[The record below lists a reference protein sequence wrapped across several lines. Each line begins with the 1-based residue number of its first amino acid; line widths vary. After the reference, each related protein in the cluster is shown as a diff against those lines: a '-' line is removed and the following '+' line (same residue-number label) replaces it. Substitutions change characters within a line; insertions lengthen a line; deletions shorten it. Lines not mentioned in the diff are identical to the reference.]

1 MYHKTDLQA
10 LKIDLMKWS
19 DAFKLRDT
27 SVNTVNEMFQEFQTV
42 LESAMNSHIPTKII
56 SKRNQTPW
64 ISRRIK
70 RLHKRKQRAFNS
82 YKQHRDLASY
92 ETFSKQRKITY
103 TETRNAHRSY
113 ISSICSDSP
122 KRFWSYIKSLKV
134 DNIGIPTLNNN
145 NKLESDNRL
154 KAEILNSQFKSV
166 FTQENVHLPQEPSTN
181 IPPMSDIIIT
191 TEGVAKLLHGLN
203 PNKATGPDDIPAR
216 ILQIAANEL
225 APALQIIFQK
235 SLDTGKLPLSWS
247 QANIAPIFKKGDRS
261 LAVNYRPISLTSI
274 CCKIL
279 EHIIFTNIMNH
290 FDCYSVLTDRQHGFR
305 SKHSTESQLIITTQ
319 DLAQSLNKKLQV
331 DMIILDFSKA
341 FDTVPHNRLL
351 NKLDRYGIRNKTHTW
366 ISNFLKYRKQRVVIG
381 GEHSTW
387 TQVMSGVPQGTVLGP
402 LLFLTYINDLPNN
415 INSSIR
421 LFADDCVLY
430 REIKNEIDS
439 QELQKDL
446 NSLMK
451 WECDWQMNFNPKK
464 CFVMRLT
471 HARHMTRFNYILG
484 DKSLQETDNHPYL
497 GVHITNDL
505 TWNKHIHQ
513 ITVTANRTL
522 AFVRRNLYSCPQHI
536 KKSAYTTLVRP
547 LLEYSSSVWD
557 PHTKT
562 LVNKIEM
569 VQRRAARFC
578 HNDYKTIEKGCVS
591 EMIRKLNLEPLN
603 IRRTNKR
610 LTIFHKAI
618 NGHLALPIG
627 HLQPVLRR
635 TRHLNSKAN
644 NTIHTSKDCY
654 KYSFFPRTIKYWN
667 SLPDKI
673 ATIKEPHKFKF
684 ALAHFD

>member
-1 MYHKTDLQA
+1 MLAVHVVSFSIMFTMYC
-10 LKIDLMKWS
+10 
-19 DAFKLRDT
+19 
-27 SVNTVNEMFQEFQTV
+27 NT
-42 LESAMNSHIPTKII
+42 
-56 SKRNQTPW
+56 
-64 ISRRIK
+64 
-70 RLHKRKQRAFNS
+70 
-82 YKQHRDLASY
+82 
-92 ETFSKQRKITY
+92 
-103 TETRNAHRSY
+103 HRSY

-216 ILQIAANEL
+216 ILQLAANEL

-279 EHIIFTNIMNH
+279 EHIILTNIVNH

-319 DLAQSLNKKLQV
+319 DLAQSPNKKLQV

-439 QELQKDL
+439 QELQKDI

-513 ITVTANRTL
+513 ITATANRTL

-578 HNDYKTIEKGCVS
+578 HNDYSSTCHRRPPLVQ
-591 EMIRKLNLEPLN
+591 RKSGPSWQVAPRDRERTYALLCQIKHRHQTAYISQHMHN
-603 IRRTNKR
+603 IIKHSGQLQCCIGPTVRDETNN
-610 LTIFHKAI
+610 AE
-618 NGHLALPIG
+618 N
-627 HLQPVLRR
+627 V
-635 TRHLNSKAN
+635 
-644 NTIHTSKDCY
+644 
-654 KYSFFPRTIKYWN
+654 
-667 SLPDKI
+667 
-673 ATIKEPHKFKF
+673 
-684 ALAHFD
+684 

>member
-1 MYHKTDLQA
+1 
-10 LKIDLMKWS
+10 
-19 DAFKLRDT
+19 
-27 SVNTVNEMFQEFQTV
+27 
-42 LESAMNSHIPTKII
+42 MNSHIPTKII

-216 ILQIAANEL
+216 ILQLAANEL

-261 LAVNYRPISLTSI
+261 LAENYRPISLTSI

-430 REIKNEIDS
+430 REIKNAIDS

-451 WECDWQMNFNPKK
+451 WQMNFNPKK

-497 GVHITNDL
+497 GVH
-505 TWNKHIHQ
+505 
-513 ITVTANRTL
+513 
-522 AFVRRNLYSCPQHI
+522 
-536 KKSAYTTLVRP
+536 
-547 LLEYSSSVWD
+547 
-557 PHTKT
+557 
-562 LVNKIEM
+562 
-569 VQRRAARFC
+569 
-578 HNDYKTIEKGCVS
+578 KTIEKGCVS

-635 TRHLNSKAN
+635 TRHLNSKAY

-654 KYSFFPRTIKYWN
+654 KYSFFPRTIKDWN

>member
-1 MYHKTDLQA
+1 M
-10 LKIDLMKWS
+10 I
-19 DAFKLRDT
+19 
-27 SVNTVNEMFQEFQTV
+27 
-42 LESAMNSHIPTKII
+42 
-56 SKRNQTPW
+56 
-64 ISRRIK
+64 
-70 RLHKRKQRAFNS
+70 
-82 YKQHRDLASY
+82 
-92 ETFSKQRKITY
+92 
-103 TETRNAHRSY
+103 
-113 ISSICSDSP
+113 
-122 KRFWSYIKSLKV
+122 
-134 DNIGIPTLNNN
+134 
-145 NKLESDNRL
+145 
-154 KAEILNSQFKSV
+154 
-166 FTQENVHLPQEPSTN
+166 TQENVHLPQEPSTN

-216 ILQIAANEL
+216 ILQLAANEL

-305 SKHSTESQLIITTQ
+305 SKHSTESQLIITTH

-387 TQVMSGVPQGTVLGP
+387 TQVMSGVPQGTLLGP

-513 ITVTANRTL
+513 ITATANRTL
-522 AFVRRNLYSCPQHI
+522 H
-536 KKSAYTTLVRP
+536 
-547 LLEYSSSVWD
+547 SSD
-557 PHTKT
+557 AIFTH
-562 LVNKIEM
+562 
-569 VQRRAARFC
+569 A
-578 HNDYKTIEKGCVS
+578 
-591 EMIRKLNLEPLN
+591 LN
-603 IRRTNKR
+603 ILKN
-610 LTIFHKAI
+610 
-618 NGHLALPIG
+618 LPTQLLFVHFLNILHPYG
-627 HLQPVLRR
+627 TP
-635 TRHLNSKAN
+635 TPRHS
-644 NTIHTSKDCY
+644 
-654 KYSFFPRTIKYWN
+654 
-667 SLPDKI
+667 
-673 ATIKEPHKFKF
+673 
-684 ALAHFD
+684 